1 MSLPCYWPGDIGM
14 LTDLVRM
21 GTVREGVDLG
31 PLTTYKIGGP
41 ARWLL
46 DAEQMA
52 DLEAASPYD
61 GPVLVIGRGSN
72 LVVADE
78 GFPGLVIRLGAA
90 FSQIDIEGYAVTA
103 GSTVPLPAVARA
115 AAKSGVGGFAWMV
128 GVPGSV
134 GGAIRMNAGCFGSD
148 VSSTL
153 TSATVF
159 DLRTGLSA
167 DREPSAFDYEY
178 RSSNLDSHEIVLA
191 GQFAGS
197 AGEPEKIEED
207 MREITRWRR
216 DHQPGGTHNA
226 GSVFKNPKGD
236 AAGRIIDDLG
246 LKGTRVGEV
255 SVSMKHANF
264 FVAEAGAT
272 ARDIHGLVRLVQSLV
287 HERTGIWLVPEMVF
301 VGFEE

>member
-1 MSLPCYWPGDIGM
+1 M
-14 LTDLVRM
+14 LTDLVRK

-31 PLTTYKIGGP
+31 PLTTYKVGGP

-46 DAEQMA
+46 EAEQMA
-52 DLEAASPYD
+52 DLEAVSPYD
-61 GPVLVIGRGSN
+61 RPVLVIGRGSN

-78 GFPGLVIRLGAA
+78 GFPGLVIRLGAG
-90 FSQIDIEGYAVTA
+90 FSHIDIEGYDVTA

-115 AAKSGVGGFAWMV
+115 AARAGVGGFAWMV

-148 VSSTL
+148 ISSTL

-159 DLRTGLSA
+159 DLRTGLA
-167 DREPSAFDYEY
+167 TDRQPAAFEYQY
-178 RSSNLDSHEIVLA
+178 RSSNLDAHEIVLA
-191 GQFAGS
+191 GKFAGS
-197 AGEPEKIEED
+197 PGKPEEIEED

-236 AAGRIIDDLG
+236 TAGRIIDDLG
-246 LKGTRVGEV
+246 LKDTRVGQV

-264 FVAEAGAT
+264 FVAETGAT
-272 ARDIHGLVRLVQSLV
+272 ARDIHGLVTLIQSLV

>member
-1 MSLPCYWPGDIGM
+1 M
-14 LTDLVRM
+14 LTDLVLA
-21 GTVREGVDLG
+21 GTVREDVNLG
-31 PLTTYKIGGP
+31 ALTTYKVGGP

-46 DAEQMA
+46 EAEKIS
-52 DLEAASPYD
+52 DLQAVSPYD
-61 GPVLVIGRGSN
+61 GTVLVMGRGSN

-90 FSQIDIEGYAVTA
+90 FSGIGLEGYDVTA
-103 GSTVPLPAVARA
+103 GSSVPLPAVARA
-115 AAKSGVGGFAWMV
+115 AARAGIGGFAWMV

-148 VSSTL
+148 VSNTL

-159 DLRTGLSA
+159 DLRTGVA
-167 DREPSAFDYEY
+167 TEREPATFDYQY
-178 RSSNLDSHEIVLA
+178 RSSNLNSHEIVLA

-197 AGEPEKIEED
+197 PGDPEEIED
-207 MREITRWRR
+207 AMREITRWRR

-226 GSVFKNPKGD
+226 GSVFKNPVGD

-246 LKGTRVGEV
+246 LKGTRVGQV
-255 SVSMKHANF
+255 SVSTKHANF
-264 FVAEAGAT
+264 FVAEPGAT
-272 ARDIHGLVRLVQSLV
+272 ARDIHGLVMLVQSLV

-301 VGFEE
+301 VGFGE

>member
-1 MSLPCYWPGDIGM
+1 MSLPGYWPGVIGM
-14 LTDLVRM
+14 LTDLVLK

-31 PLTTYKIGGP
+31 PLTTYKVGGL

-46 DAEQMA
+46 DADQIH
-52 DLEAASPYD
+52 DLEAVGPYD

-90 FSQIDIEGYAVTA
+90 FSHIGLEGYDVTA
-103 GSTVPLPAVARA
+103 GSAVPLPAVARA
-115 AAKSGVGGFAWMV
+115 AARAGIGGFAWMV

-148 VSSTL
+148 ISSTL
-153 TSATVF
+153 KSATVF
-159 DLRTGLSA
+159 DLRTGVA
-167 DREPSAFDYEY
+167 TEREPVTFDYHY

-191 GQFAGS
+191 GQFVGS
-197 AGEPEKIEED
+197 LGEPAQIEEA

-226 GSVFKNPKGD
+226 GSVFKNPTGD

-246 LKGTRVGEV
+246 LKGTRVGQV
-255 SVSMKHANF
+255 SVSTKHANF

-272 ARDIHGLVRLVQSLV
+272 ARDIHSLVMLVQSLV

-301 VGFEE
+301 VGFDE